1 MNNEKNKI
9 SYDKRLKSLIELVC
23 DLLEIDEKNFA
34 SLALA
39 NLLEEEIEEIKDNK
53 ELQKRFDSKKIRNYG
68 EIIEGVKLD
77 SDFWD

>member
-68 EIIEGVKLD
+68 EIIEDVKLD